1 MNTRSFDAF
10 GDCIRAGGVVVFPA
24 DTVYGLACD
33 PDNPDAIVRLY
44 ALKGRPP
51 TKASAVMYF
60 TLSDLPPIPGNGSRL
75 LPGPVTL
82 LIPDPADAAKK
93 LGVRFPV
100 TDLKGPPV
108 LQSSANHSG
117 GPDARSLDEVPQDI
131 RDGADLVI
139 DGGTLPGTPST
150 VIDLTVE
157 PYRIV
162 REGALSAAEVAS
174 RLSA

>member
-1 MNTRSFDAF
+1 MATMDDF
-10 GDCIRAGGVVVFPA
+10 GAVIRGGGVVVFPA

-33 PDNPDAIVRLY
+33 PGNPEAVARLY

-51 TKASAVMYF
+51 TKPAAVMYF
-60 TLSDLPPIPGNGSRL
+60 SLEDLPPIPQRGRGL

-82 LIPDPADAAKK
+82 LILDPQDAEKK

-117 GPDARSLDEVPQDI
+117 GPDARSLGEVPADI
-131 RDGADLVI
+131 RAGADLVL

-150 VIDLTVE
+150 VIDLTVD